1 MDDAAGPILLVED
14 DPAMRDAVV
23 ELLEGDG
30 YAVRC
35 AANGRQAL
43 EVLARIVPPSLILLD
58 LMMPIMDGWQFLAE
72 RRRLESSGARR
83 APVVLLSGL
92 GFIRGAA
99 GVADFLRKPI
109 DAEALLAC
117 VRRFAHASTHQP
129 A

>member
-1 MDDAAGPILLVED
+1 MDDVPGPILLVED

-23 ELLEGDG
+23 ELLEGEG

-43 EVLARIVPPSLILLD
+43 ELLARSETPSLILLD
-58 LMMPIMDGWQFLAE
+58 LMMPIMDGWQFLEE
-72 RRRLESSGARR
+72 RRRIEDSGARR

-92 GFIRGAA
+92 GFIRGAV

-109 DAEALLAC
+109 DAEALLGC

>member
-1 MDDAAGPILLVED
+1 MDDATGPILLVED
-14 DPAMRDAVV
+14 DPAMRDAVI
-23 ELLEGDG
+23 ELLEGEG

-43 EVLARIVPPSLILLD
+43 EVLARSEAPSLILLD

-72 RRRLESSGARR
+72 RRRLADSGARR

-109 DAEALLAC
+109 DPEALLGC
-117 VRRFAHASTHQP
+117 VRRFAGTS
-129 A
+129 

>member
-1 MDDAAGPILLVED
+1 MDDATGPILLVED
-14 DPAMRDAVV
+14 DPAMRDAVI
-23 ELLEGDG
+23 ELLEGEG

-43 EVLARIVPPSLILLD
+43 EVLARSEAPSLILLD

-72 RRRLESSGARR
+72 RRRLADSGARR

-109 DAEALLAC
+109 DPEALLGC
-117 VRRFAHASTHQP
+117 VRRFAGTSTHQT

>member
-1 MDDAAGPILLVED
+1 MDDAAGSILIVED
-14 DPAMRDAVV
+14 DPATREAVV
-23 ELLEGDG
+23 ELLQSEG
-30 YAVRC
+30 YAVRS

-43 EVLARIVPPSLILLD
+43 EVLARSEPPRLILLD

-72 RRRLESSGARR
+72 LRRDEGSSARR
-83 APVVLLSGL
+83 TPIVLLSGL

-109 DAEALLAC
+109 DAAALLGC
-117 VRRFAHASTHQP
+117 VRRFAGASTHQT